1 MSYIFLSHSTQ
12 DNDFTRELAERLA
25 QFGFD
30 VWVDF
35 DNIGSG
41 ERWVLSIQNAVENCV
56 AVVVVMS
63 KSARDSEWVER
74 ETLLAMDLKKP
85 IHIALIDDIPL
96 PLHLINRQFTGFQE
110 KQESSYKLLADA
122 LWAMDLVS
130 AAPRKVPDTL
140 SPQPDRANFFDYIE
154 QLPGGE
160 RNGLVARDL
169 FKWVQG
175 IADRVEFGGK
185 VTPGYHARLDVAGN
199 DLTVFSLWAYPKQPA
214 VQIQFQYLMDYP
226 PYDNPGLRRSTLR
239 SLNRLLDDTL
249 IEDKADRRPTFPL
262 ATAFNTADKIEMF
275 KGVIQEI
282 VDNLRG
288 Q

>member
-1 MSYIFLSHSTQ
+1 MAYIFISHSTQ
-12 DNDFTRELAERLA
+12 DNDFTRDLADQLA
-25 QFGFD
+25 QQSFD

-41 ERWVLSIQNAVENCV
+41 ERWVLSIQNAVENCA
-56 AVVVVMS
+56 AVIVVMS

-74 ETLLAMDLKKP
+74 ETLLAMDMKKP

-96 PLHLINRQFTGFQE
+96 PLHLINRQFTDFRENQGQG
-110 KQESSYKLLADA
+110 YKLIAEA
-122 LWAMDLVS
+122 LWAMDLLT

-140 SPQPDRANFFDYIE
+140 SPQPDRDNFFDYIE

-160 RNGLVARDL
+160 RNSLIARDL
-169 FKWVQG
+169 FQWAQG

-185 VTPGYHARLDVAGN
+185 LTPGFHARLNLNGD

-214 VQIQFQYLMDYP
+214 VQVQFQYLMDYS
-226 PYDNPGLRRSTLR
+226 PYNDPGLRRSTLR
-239 SLNRLLDDTL
+239 SLNHLLNDTL

-262 ATAFNTADKIEMF
+262 ASAFTSADKIEMF
-275 KGVIQEI
+275 KGIVQEI
-282 VDNLRG
+282 FDNLRG

>member
-110 KQESSYKLLADA
+110 KQESSYKSLADA